1 MPESMTPLIIL
12 GVVGALFILLLS
24 LLTNNYSLNN
34 IKSKTV
40 GDGQYG
46 TARWATDQEIRKAYV
61 TVPFDVASW
70 RAGKKRPTVQG
81 LILGSTQRGKRL
93 EALVDR
99 DDVHCLMIGASG
111 VGKTAFFLYPNIEFA
126 CACGMSF
133 LILDTKG
140 DLARNCGRIAQKYY
154 GYRVSVVDLR
164 NPIRSDGNNLMT
176 LVNRYMDVAREH
188 PDDLKARATAEKY
201 AKILAK
207 TIVNPSGDEQDRG
220 QNSYFYDAAE
230 GVLATVIM
238 TLSEFIPPDSAGHDK
253 RHIMSVFKLVK
264 ELMAPMGKKNG
275 FQVLIDS
282 LPDTHKAGWMATAAT
297 SSSEQGMASVMST
310 VLSRLNSF
318 IDSEQE
324 QVLCYDSPI
333 DAEHFASE
341 KCAIFLIIPEEDPTK
356 HFMAGLMI
364 QNLSRELF
372 SIANANEGKL
382 KKRVVFYCDEFGTMP
397 PFDVLPLFSA
407 GRSRKLTLVPI
418 IQSLAQLEKNYGK
431 EGAEIIADNCQ
442 DTIFGGFAPN
452 SQTAE
457 TLSKALGSRTVLT
470 GSISK
475 GKDSNSQSLQ
485 MAERALLSP
494 DELKSLPKGE
504 FVVMKTGTHPMRT
517 KLQLY
522 FKWGI
527 KFEEPYQTPERAQ
540 REAEQQHWE
549 REAQAER
556 PFVHR
561 QRVEDGY
568 GVAHGI
574 AHRREVP
581 QNGQLQQRQAGGEHA
596 RVGRGHHMERDGVDG
611 HGYDD
616 GHGRVHD
623 DGGGAVARIG
633 GAPEQQQQGRS
644 DARGHT
650 GEHGGRYAQRPGQRG
665 GEHGERARRG
675 EDTRSEQ
682 HALGGVELEELLV
695 GDGGEQKRQP
705 EHHDGDEEN
714 IRYEGVRLAEEPLG
728 RGDLE
733 DGVRSEHGSVDPC
746 LVYAEAQGKDI

>member
-61 TVPFDVASW
+61 TIPFDVAAW

-81 LILGSTQRGKRL
+81 LVLGSVQRGKRL
-93 EALVDR
+93 EALVDC

-133 LILDTKG
+133 LILGTKG
-140 DLARNCGRIAQKYY
+140 DLARNCGKIAQKYY

-188 PDDLKARATAEKY
+188 PDNLAARAKAEKY

-207 TIVNPSGDEQDRG
+207 TIVNPGSDDQDRG
-220 QNSYFYDAAE
+220 QNAFFYDAAE
-230 GVLATVIM
+230 GLLTSVILLLAEYVP
-238 TLSEFIPPDSAGHDK
+238 LDSAGHEK
-253 RHIMSVFKLVK
+253 RHIVSVFKLVQ
-264 ELMAPMGKKNG
+264 ELLAPSGAGKKTG
-275 FQVLIDS
+275 FQVLMDN
-282 LPDTHKAGWMATAAT
+282 LPSTHKARWFVGAALNT
-297 SSSEQGMASVMST
+297 SEQGMASVMST
-310 VLSRLNSF
+310 ALSRLNSF
-318 IDSEQE
+318 IDSAQE

-372 SIANANEGKL
+372 SIANDNDGKL

-470 GSISK
+470 GSVSK
-475 GKDSNSQSLQ
+475 GKDSTSQSLQ

-494 DELKSLPKGE
+494 DELKNLPKGN
-504 FVVMKTGTHPMRT
+504 FIVMKTGTHPMRT

-527 KFEEPYQTPERAQ
+527 KFEEPYQTPERTQ
-540 REAEQQHWE
+540 RE
-549 REAQAER
+549 
-556 PFVHR
+556 V
-561 QRVEDGY
+561 
-568 GVAHGI
+568 
-574 AHRREVP
+574 
-581 QNGQLQQRQAGGEHA
+581 
-596 RVGRGHHMERDGVDG
+596 
-611 HGYDD
+611 
-616 GHGRVHD
+616 
-623 DGGGAVARIG
+623 
-633 GAPEQQQQGRS
+633 
-644 DARGHT
+644 
-650 GEHGGRYAQRPGQRG
+650 
-665 GEHGERARRG
+665 
-675 EDTRSEQ
+675 
-682 HALGGVELEELLV
+682 
-695 GDGGEQKRQP
+695 
-705 EHHDGDEEN
+705 
-714 IRYEGVRLAEEPLG
+714 
-728 RGDLE
+728 
-733 DGVRSEHGSVDPC
+733 
-746 LVYAEAQGKDI
+746 